1 MAFTGAGSRSH
12 DHTARQGTTAS
23 QRSISYTAR
32 TQSDDS
38 WVEIESQPSSSSLS
52 SVNDEIIT
60 TGLRIQDATLRRKRR
75 VRPGA
80 PLHVNIARRSHS
92 TGGSSQEEYEESESE
107 SDRVLTSSNEDL
119 GAPTTNVR
127 PSSRSEAVTDDE
139 DENRTAVND
148 PLQNCFTP
156 QPNAFSHPP
165 QTMHHASEPGSYF
178 PTNRPVR
185 PSTRHSYPVHE
196 TRVQHSPFNAISP
209 SHNAA
214 AHHDA
219 ALRAS
224 LSNLLSYAAAAR
236 NLSKPKQQPTQPPAR
251 PNTRIEPNTLRLIP
265 ESELPG
271 ASPRSPPTMLE
282 PTFHP
287 TIRRTST
294 STSASASADGRA
306 APDTKRKAQPHSRA
320 SSKERRAIK
329 KRRASATA
337 YSADELFVSPT
348 LLTWVVSA
356 GVVVVLS
363 ALSFSAGYAVG
374 KEAGRMEA
382 VGEVAE
388 AGSCATE
395 AGRGWK
401 LGRMRFAVAQ

>member
-1 MAFTGAGSRSH
+1 M
-12 DHTARQGTTAS
+12 
-23 QRSISYTAR
+23 
-32 TQSDDS
+32 
-38 WVEIESQPSSSSLS
+38 
-52 SVNDEIIT
+52 
-60 TGLRIQDATLRRKRR
+60 TLRRKRR
-75 VRPGA
+75 ARPGA
-80 PLHVNIARRSHS
+80 PLYINIARRSHS
-92 TGGSSQEEYEESESE
+92 TGGGSSQEEYDESESE

-127 PSSRSEAVTDDE
+127 PSSRSEAATDDE

-148 PLQNCFTP
+148 PLHNCFTP

-178 PTNRPVR
+178 PNNRPVR
-185 PSTRHSYPVHE
+185 PATRHSYPVHE

-236 NLSKPKQQPTQPPAR
+236 NLSKPKQQPTQTPPR
-251 PNTRIEPNTLRLIP
+251 PNARIEPNTLRLVP

-271 ASPRSPPTMLE
+271 AAPRSSPTMLE

-306 APDTKRKAQPHSRA
+306 ATDIKRKAHSRS
-320 SSKERRAIK
+320 SSKERRAVK
-329 KRRASATA
+329 KRRATSA

-388 AGSCATE
+388 AGSCAKE
-395 AGRGWK
+395 AGRSWK
-401 LGRMRFAVAQ
+401 LGRMRFAVPA